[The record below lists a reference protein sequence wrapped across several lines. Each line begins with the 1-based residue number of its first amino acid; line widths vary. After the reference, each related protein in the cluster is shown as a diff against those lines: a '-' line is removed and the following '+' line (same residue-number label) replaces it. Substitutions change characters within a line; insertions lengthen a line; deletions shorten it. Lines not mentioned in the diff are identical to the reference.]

1 VTTPTLPIKD
11 ILAANPSWIRNDLG
25 SLRDLEASVR
35 QQGMLL
41 PILLASDFRMLDGA
55 RRVAVAQRLR
65 WKEVPVKVTDDW
77 DQIVA
82 YYKRANEPKML
93 PELRLPMRWGELD
106 WLWSNVLKP
115 AHEIKRRSQMGVIRR
130 ANIKRR
136 AKGEDTSRISPY
148 TGYTHDL
155 AEMFQCAPSDIKT
168 LRDTYRA
175 IGLMRETHPAYV
187 EKLMTLISEHETF
200 LGITYVSKLRRG
212 VRAVLN
218 GDVSPEQ
225 ALVTLKRSLASPKQ
239 VRPRGDSASTRYLSF
254 PDERQPTI
262 SLQAVRNLA
271 QMLEQLSWEA
281 ANFRNFEDP
290 TEEFVTEIGKQIKDA
305 VLRIQSMRRKLE
317 HSLDPGESK

>member
-25 SLRDLEASVR
+25 SLRDLEASIR
-35 QQGMLL
+35 QHGMLL

-65 WKEVPVKVTDDW
+65 WKEVPVKVTDNW

-82 YYKRANEPKML
+82 YYKRANEAHML

-106 WLWSNVLKP
+106 WLWSTVLKP
-115 AHEIKRRSQMGVIRR
+115 AHELKRRSQMGAVRR
-130 ANIKRR
+130 ENIKRR
-136 AKGEDTSRISPY
+136 AKGEDTGRISPY

-155 AEMFQCAPSDIKT
+155 AAMFQCEPSDIKT

-175 IGLMRETHPAYV
+175 IGLMRKTQPAYV
-187 EKLMTLISEHETF
+187 EKLLVLISEHETF
-200 LGITYVSKLRRG
+200 LGITHISKLRRG
-212 VRAVLN
+212 VRTVLN
-218 GDVSPEQ
+218 GDVSPEE
-225 ALVTLKRSLASPKQ
+225 ALVMLKRSLASPKQ
-239 VRPRGDSASTRYLSF
+239 IRPREDSSSTRYKSF
-254 PDERQPTI
+254 PDERQPMI

-281 ANFRNFEDP
+281 TNFRNFENP
-290 TEEFVTEIGKQIKDA
+290 TEEFVAEMSKQIKDA
-305 VLRIQSMRRKLE
+305 TTRIQSMRRRLE